1 MFLSFRM
8 KNYVEKERESAAKR
22 LAQVP
27 PPPPTATRF
36 NILYAGPNAKALTM
50 ESLINFPPQYFSGIQ
65 LKSLYSVPTVVPKT
79 ATTRKSVIAII
90 VAFSYKGVLVD
101 LNTYWQNA
109 INFGPNSTPPT
120 VNVYT
125 MPGATANA
133 DWAMEECLDVQ
144 MVATM
149 NPNATIWVVEAKS
162 DTFPDLMA
170 AIDYA
175 TSTLKVDVIS
185 ISWGMN
191 DNSALTTYAK
201 SFNAANTVFCAAS
214 GDCNN
219 VSWPAVLSNCVAVGG
234 TTLIW
239 SPNSS
244 TQPRTEYTWN
254 KAGCGYSN
262 TVSQPAYQSGVAGIT
277 HAFRA
282 VPDVSLVANDCTSV
296 YSVYCG
302 NWYGVG
308 GTSVGTPIFA
318 SIVSLANQQRF
329 NAGKGPLTTIASS
342 ITNNIQNYLYKT
354 ILPNATK
361 YAATFND
368 VKLGTNIGSVE
379 GSATRLAVY
388 NSGTGFDLPT
398 GLGSPNATALCTE
411 LSTNIP

>member
-8 KNYVEKERESAAKR
+8 KNYIENERANAAKQ
-22 LAQVP
+22 LEEA
-27 PPPPTATRF
+27 PPTATRY

-50 ESLINFPPQYFSGIQ
+50 ESLTNFPPQYFSGIQ
-65 LKSLYSVPTVVPKT
+65 LKSLYSVPAIVPKT
-79 ATTRKSVIAII
+79 ATTRKSVIAVII
-90 VAFSYKGVLVD
+90 AFSYKGLLAD
-101 LNTYWQNA
+101 LNTYWKNA

-125 MPGATANA
+125 MPGATANTA
-133 DWAMEECLDVQ
+133 WAMEECLDVQ

-170 AIDYA
+170 AMDYA
-175 TSTLKVDVIS
+175 TTKLKADVIS
-185 ISWGMN
+185 MSWGMN
-191 DNSALTTYAK
+191 DNSGLTQYAK
-201 SFNAANTVFCAAS
+201 YFNTANTVFCAAS
-214 GDCNN
+214 GDSNN

-239 SPNSS
+239 SPNST

-262 TVSQPAYQSGVAGIT
+262 TVRQPAYQNGVAGIT
-277 HAFRA
+277 RTFRA

-296 YSVYCG
+296 YSVYRG
-302 NWYGVG
+302 NWYGIG

-318 SIVSLANQQRF
+318 GMVSLANQQRF
-329 NAGKGPLTTIASS
+329 NAGKGPLTSVATSTI
-342 ITNNIQNYLYKT
+342 NNIQTYLYKT

-368 VKLGTNIGSVE
+368 IKLGTNIGAVE
-379 GSATRLAVY
+379 GSATKLTVY
-388 NSGTGFDLPT
+388 NTSNGFDLPT